1 MPNWKWI
8 VLTSRRLMIVVPCAL
23 SACGGGGDSTG
34 PVNATSTAVGAAVS
48 QNIATSSTAS
58 TTTPTTRSAVTDTV
72 TSPATASQSTT
83 TSTTAAATNNM
94 VTASNISTLPT
105 TSNVA
110 NNNTNAQNTN
120 NNASTNN
127 NANAVQPTTSKPIAS
142 STVIQVT
149 VVNASGPD
157 LPSNPAQ
164 RQTAKTYRFG
174 STSRQYLEYLPADYN
189 RSNKTYPL
197 LIFFHGSGEAAS
209 QSGGNVDAVKN
220 FGPPMWID
228 QGHDMCFAVNGAQ
241 QCFIVVSPQSL
252 DWSTNAEGVGMLEWA
267 MSRYRVDT
275 SRIYVTGLSMGGG
288 LAWTMASAKTS
299 TGQVVARQ
307 LAALAPIAGL
317 TSPETLG
324 CNIAYEQL
332 PVWAFHGLNDNVVS
346 PDYSRRIVGLLNG
359 NPINGADRPCSPNAS
374 PDARLTLL
382 GGNGQFVDHYLSW
395 TIAYDPHTQVEGN
408 KNLYQWL
415 LSQHR

>member
-8 VLTSRRLMIVVPCAL
+8 ALTSRRLMITLSCAL

-34 PVNATSTAVGAAVS
+34 PVNATSTAVGQVVS
-48 QNIATSSTAS
+48 PSYATITSTANSTAPQDSSTA
-58 TTTPTTRSAVTDTV
+58 TTQTTV
-72 TSPATASQSTT
+72 T
-83 TSTTAAATNNM
+83 TSTPSSTVPTSSNV
-94 VTASNISTLPT
+94 VTASNVNTAS
-105 TSNVA
+105 TSNTVA
-110 NNNTNAQNTN
+110 NNTTQSSTSNTPTPPK
-120 NNASTNN
+120 T
-127 NANAVQPTTSKPIAS
+127 TTSKPVAS
-142 STVIQVT
+142 PAAVT
-149 VVNASGPD
+149 PAAVNYSGPD
-157 LPSNPAQ
+157 LPGNPAQ

-209 QSGGNVDAVKN
+209 QSGGNVYAVKN
-220 FGPPMWID
+220 FGPPMLID
-228 QGHDMCFAVNGAQ
+228 QGHDMCFAVNGTQ
-241 QCFIVVSPQSL
+241 QCFIVVSPQSW

-267 MSRYRVDT
+267 MSHYRVDT
-275 SRIYVTGLSMGGG
+275 NRIYVTGLSMGGG

-299 TGQVVARQ
+299 SGQTVARQ

-332 PVWAFHGLNDNVVS
+332 PVWAFHGQNDNVVS
-346 PDYSRRIVGLLNG
+346 PDYSKRIVGLLNG
-359 NPINGADRPCSPNAS
+359 NPINSADRPCSPNAS

-395 TIAYDPHTQVEGN
+395 TIAYDPHTQVEAG